1 VLPGGRGNDLARK
14 LGIGHDPV
22 AAVELLAAGHER
34 RIDVAEAGGRVY
46 VGILSAGFD
55 SDVNEIAN
63 GTRLKLG
70 TLVYLYGALR
80 ALARWKPTR
89 WHVTVDGT
97 QHEFDGYAVAVAN
110 SGVFGGG
117 MWLVPEASLED
128 GLLDV
133 AFTKHQ
139 PKLQYLRGLTRVFK
153 GTHVEQPGFEL
164 MQGREITFHA
174 DRPFAAYADGDPIAE
189 LPVTVRVMPG
199 ALRVIVPGKP
209 GIAGSLREHRGRV
222 AP

>member
-1 VLPGGRGNDLARK
+1 
-14 LGIGHDPV
+14 
-22 AAVELLAAGHER
+22 
-34 RIDVAEAGGRVY
+34 
-46 VGILSAGFD
+46 
-55 SDVNEIAN
+55 
-63 GTRLKLG
+63 
-70 TLVYLYGALR
+70 
-80 ALARWKPTR
+80 
-89 WHVTVDGT
+89 
-97 QHEFDGYAVAVAN
+97 
-110 SGVFGGG
+110 